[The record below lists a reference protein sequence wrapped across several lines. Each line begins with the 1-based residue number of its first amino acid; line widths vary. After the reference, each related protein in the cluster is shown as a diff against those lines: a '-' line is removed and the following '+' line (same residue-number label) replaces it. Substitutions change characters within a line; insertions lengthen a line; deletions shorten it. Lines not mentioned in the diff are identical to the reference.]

1 MPGLAV
7 PKRQRTS
14 VQRSSSV
21 AEVLEKQQ
29 ARRVAVVATRVSAA
43 ESGELTVKSL
53 QALLDT
59 LMQKYHPSL
68 PRMVVTQKPFAVM
81 RRRIKESQLAVR
93 EFLEFALR
101 EWTTLATQN
110 RMALL
115 RNPDKAK
122 KGSPLP
128 EAPSFS
134 NLAYRMPYFV
144 AAFANNKSRSTSQ
157 IQADE
162 KDAEIA
168 RLRSRVAAV
177 EEERRVAVSLV
188 RRRNRPLPAI
198 TNRQDEEDDGWT
210 PPPWEQ

>member
-14 VQRSSSV
+14 VQRDTRI
-21 AEVLEKQQ
+21 AEVLEKHQTK
-29 ARRVAVVATRVSAA
+29 RRAVVAARVTAA
-43 ESGELTVKSL
+43 ESGDLTVKSL

-59 LMQKYHPSL
+59 LMQKYHPTL
-68 PRMVVTQKPFAVM
+68 PRLVVTQKPFAVM
-81 RRRIKESQLAVR
+81 RRRIKESQITVR
-93 EFLEFALR
+93 DFLDFSLR
-101 EWTTLATQN
+101 EWATLAAQN
-110 RMALL
+110 RMSLL

-128 EAPSFS
+128 DAPTFA

-144 AAFANNKSRSTSQ
+144 AAFANNKSRAAN
-157 IQADE
+157 QAIPDA

-168 RLRSRVAAV
+168 RLKNRVAVA
-177 EEERRVAVSLV
+177 EEERRVAVDLV
-188 RRRNRPLPAI
+188 RRRKRPLPAVADHS
-198 TNRQDEEDDGWT
+198 TDQDDGWT